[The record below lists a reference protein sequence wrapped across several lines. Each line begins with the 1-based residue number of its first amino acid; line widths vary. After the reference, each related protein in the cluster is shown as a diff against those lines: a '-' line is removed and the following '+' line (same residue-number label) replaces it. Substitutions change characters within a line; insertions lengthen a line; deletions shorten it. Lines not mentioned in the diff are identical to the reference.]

1 LRPALTSGLCRPL
14 KCRANWEL
22 HATVCTASR
31 RFLPLC
37 GREGPRTRGTSLAGR
52 WSVRNL
58 VSDRLGGAPFA
69 MPLIVRAD
77 VFASS
82 PINAINKTNKAASDQ
97 QGGRGQKPGQQQQ
110 QPNQKPGQGRNVRLK
125 RPARRNAPA
134 VGAASFPGLIAMT
147 ARRSDQ
153 PSRSRR
159 LITILG
165 LRQSKRPVLQRTKT
179 RPAARRRRC
188 LGCDTL
194 TARSH

>member
-1 LRPALTSGLCRPL
+1 
-14 KCRANWEL
+14 
-22 HATVCTASR
+22 
-31 RFLPLC
+31 
-37 GREGPRTRGTSLAGR
+37 
-52 WSVRNL
+52 
-58 VSDRLGGAPFA
+58 
-69 MPLIVRAD
+69 MPLIIRAD

-125 RPARRNAPA
+125 RPARRNAAA

-159 LITILG
+159 LITMALDKASVQFFNG
-165 LRQSKRPVLQRTKT
+165 P
-179 RPAARRRRC
+179 RR
-188 LGCDTL
+188 GQQQGGGGASVATP
-194 TARSH
+194 